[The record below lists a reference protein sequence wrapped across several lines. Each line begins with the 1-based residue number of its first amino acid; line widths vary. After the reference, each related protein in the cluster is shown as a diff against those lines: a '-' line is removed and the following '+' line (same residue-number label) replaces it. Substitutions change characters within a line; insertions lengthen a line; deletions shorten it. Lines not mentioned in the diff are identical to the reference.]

1 MVWFLMSLGASG
13 HEAADVAQTAFT
25 EAFPVWP
32 TIRCPRAWLRQVASR
47 IYYRQLNRAETPVE
61 SLPDGQGPLS
71 AAVATELRDEARTV
85 LAALASLPPRQ
96 REVMAWHIDG
106 FGSAEI
112 AATLHIDPAA
122 VRQNLIKAR
131 RPQEK
136 AWDLRG
142 SAMSW
147 PTGDDLTWHDDDEL
161 DAFLMAA
168 KVGGLKALND
178 VLDVAAK
185 IAAISRP
192 PPSAA
197 EKAD

>member
-1 MVWFLMSLGASG
+1 
-13 HEAADVAQTAFT
+13 
-25 EAFPVWP
+25 
-32 TIRCPRAWLRQVASR
+32 
-47 IYYRQLNRAETPVE
+47 
-61 SLPDGQGPLS
+61 
-71 AAVATELRDEARTV
+71 
-85 LAALASLPPRQ
+85 
-96 REVMAWHIDG
+96 
-106 FGSAEI
+106 
-112 AATLHIDPAA
+112 
-122 VRQNLIKAR
+122 
-131 RPQEK
+131 
-136 AWDLRG
+136 
-142 SAMSW
+142 MSW